1 MVIVRVS
8 SKNIFNRIRNVKKK
22 GIRNVKERIAIN
34 RMERINGILSTV
46 SNIKVICHDD
56 DIVNAGLSILYIL

>member
-8 SKNIFNRIRNVKKK
+8 SKNIFHRIRNIKKK
-22 GIRNVKERIAIN
+22 GIRNVKERITIN
-34 RMERINGILSTV
+34 EMERIDGILSTV

-56 DIVNAGLSILYIL
+56 DIVNTGLSILYIL